1 MGRTK
6 LVKIWV
12 DDIRPKPDDYDF
24 RVKSVFG
31 FIYLLGKLSVAQRD
45 NPILLN
51 LDHDAGEYVAE
62 GGDYIKILEFL
73 DANLTGAGCP
83 VDTVR
88 VCFHSGNPV
97 GVKNM
102 RRIVAH
108 SDCMMEVKDEDLD

>member
-1 MGRTK
+1 MSKIK

-24 RVKSVFG
+24 HVKSVFG
-31 FIYLLGKLSVAQRD
+31 FIYLLGKLSVTQRY
-45 NPILLN
+45 NPILIN
-51 LDHDAGEYVAE
+51 LDHDAGVYAVE

-73 DANLTGAGCP
+73 EANLAGAGCSA
-83 VDTVR
+83 DTIR

-102 RRIVAH
+102 RRIVNH